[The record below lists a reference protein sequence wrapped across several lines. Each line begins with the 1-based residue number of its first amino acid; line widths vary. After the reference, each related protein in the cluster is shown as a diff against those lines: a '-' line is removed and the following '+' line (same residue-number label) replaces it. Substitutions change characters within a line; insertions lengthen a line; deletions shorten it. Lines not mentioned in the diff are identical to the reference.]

1 MSKTLISG
9 ETLKTIGQGALG
21 AMTFGAYH
29 QFTTNK
35 MMELNNEKIE
45 IQHKYFIFDILNV
58 FGKLCNLLK
67 LIEIPIRSGKLKS
80 FFGRK
85 VILLLSKSNFL
96 SEYNLSIFF
105 GR

>member
-45 IQHKYFIFDILNV
+45 IQHKYFMDKMENKYKIDMDKMEIQNKILNEKIE
-58 FGKLCNLLK
+58 KLEK
-67 LIEIPIRSGKLKS
+67 I
-80 FFGRK
+80 
-85 VILLLSKSNFL
+85 SNK
-96 SEYNLSIFF
+96 NWW
-105 GR
+105 